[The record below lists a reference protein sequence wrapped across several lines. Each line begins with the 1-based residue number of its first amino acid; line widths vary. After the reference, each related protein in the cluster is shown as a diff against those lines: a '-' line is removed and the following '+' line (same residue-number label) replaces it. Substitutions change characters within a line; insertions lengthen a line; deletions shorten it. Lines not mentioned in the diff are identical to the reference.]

1 MKEVMDLILDEI
13 MIFRD
18 LPLWVSKRLSLVTK
32 NFESVDYEFYLQ
44 SLTLNSKDCEGN
56 NGVAFFL
63 TPNEFIK
70 VGFTLKF
77 ITVEKTKL
85 SDLVKVVKNISLPI
99 DDVFND
105 QDIKWQLV
113 QLIFSDN
120 SNIVINPPLI
130 DSEGNLEAYKN
141 FISKL

>member
-1 MKEVMDLILDEI
+1 
-13 MIFRD
+13 MIFKD

-32 NFESVDYEFYLQ
+32 NFENTDYEFYLQ
-44 SLTLNSKDCEGN
+44 SLTLDRKDSEGHS
-56 NGVAFFL
+56 GVAFFL
-63 TPNEFIK
+63 THKDFIK
-70 VGFTLKF
+70 VGFTRKF

-85 SDLVKVVKNISLPI
+85 SDLVKVVKNICLPI
-99 DDVFND
+99 EDTFND
-105 QDIKWQLV
+105 QDVKWQLV

-130 DSEGNLEAYKN
+130 DSAGNLEAYKN